1 MRTNV
6 VLDDALIG
14 EALRVPGIKTK
25 KRAIEEGLRLL
36 VRVNRQAAVRRFRG
50 RLRWSGD
57 LDRMRTDR

>member
-14 EALRVPGIKTK
+14 EALRVSGIKTK

-36 VRVNRQAAVRRFRG
+36 VRVNRQAAIRRFRG
-50 RLRWSGD
+50 RLRWTGD
-57 LDRMRTDR
+57 LDRMRAHR